1 MDYIYIVVNRRER
14 KNIYVGEF
22 QNVAVTIYEEEQK
35 KGEDCTVE
43 IWKNGVIF
51 KDHWK
56 PECEKFEEVEEHP
69 LVTVQRII
77 DETLKSRKV
86 GPADIILPLRD

>member
-1 MDYIYIVVNRRER
+1 M
-14 KNIYVGEF
+14 
-22 QNVAVTIYEEEQK
+22 TIYEEVQK
-35 KGEDCTVE
+35 KGSECRIE

-56 PECEKFEEVEEHP
+56 PECENFEEVEEHP

-77 DETLKSRKV
+77 DEAMKGHKTDLSDVIR
-86 GPADIILPLRD
+86 PLLD